1 VNQPAS
7 PPGPGSA
14 PSAIALTASM
24 DDYFRDIVDEAVRAH
39 RLDASA
45 AAQVYLVQLLSDF
58 ARPGEDLGSAME
70 SSPTLLLHEAM
81 AAPPS
86 REKFTKLRS
95 LGDGVLYHLGF
106 FGDHVAGRGVQKS
119 YVAQVGSSAYENAA
133 AMLRVQAAASHGG
146 PGDVLVELA
155 RKFERF
161 VAVLAHVADRAM
173 AQSALGAQG
182 VVKVYERW
190 LRTGSTALA
199 TGLAERGLMPTRG
212 GSA

>member
-1 VNQPAS
+1 MSQPDD
-7 PPGPGSA
+7 A
-14 PSAIALTASM
+14 PSPIAITASM

-39 RLDASA
+39 RVDASA

-58 ARPGEDLGSAME
+58 GRPGEALGSTME
-70 SSPTLLLHEAM
+70 ASPTLVLHEAM

-106 FGDHVAGRGVQKS
+106 FSEHVEGRGAHKA

-133 AMLRVQAAASHGG
+133 AMLRVQHGSA
-146 PGDVLVELA
+146 PGTTDVLTELA

-161 VAVLAHVADRAM
+161 VQVLAHVAHRAM
-173 AQSALGAQG
+173 AQSALGAEG
-182 VVKVYERW
+182 VVKLYERW
-190 LRTGSTALA
+190 LKTGSSTLA
-199 TGLAERGLMPTRG
+199 SGLAERGLVPSRG
-212 GSA
+212 GTA

>member
-1 VNQPAS
+1 MSHP
-7 PPGPGSA
+7 SA
-14 PSAIALTASM
+14 PAGPSTIALTASM

-39 RLDASA
+39 RIDASA

-58 ARPGEDLGSAME
+58 ARPGEELGSAMQT
-70 SSPTLLLHEAM
+70 SPTILLHEAIH
-81 AAPPS
+81 APPS
-86 REKFTKLRS
+86 REKFTKLRN

-106 FGDHVAGRGVQKS
+106 FGDHIEGRGVQKS

-133 AMLRVQAAASHGG
+133 AMLRSQHASA
-146 PGDVLVELA
+146 PGIPDVLVELA

-161 VAVLAHVADRAM
+161 VEVLAHVADRAM
-173 AQSALGAQG
+173 AQGAAGAQG

-190 LRTGSTALA
+190 LRTGSTGLA
-199 TGLAERGLMPTRG
+199 AGLAERGLVPSRG

>member
-1 VNQPAS
+1 MSQSAVLS
-7 PPGPGSA
+7 P
-14 PSAIALTASM
+14 IAVTASM
-24 DDYFRDIVDEAVRAH
+24 DDYFRDILDEAVRAH
-39 RLDASA
+39 RVDASA
-45 AAQVYLVQLLSDF
+45 AVQLYLVRLLAEF
-58 ARPGEDLGSAME
+58 GRPGEDLGSAMDGA
-70 SSPTLLLHEAM
+70 PTILLHEAM
-81 AAPPS
+81 HAPPS

-106 FGDHVAGRGVQKS
+106 FGDHVAGRGVDKS

-133 AMLRVQAAASHGG
+133 AMLRSQHGSA
-146 PGDVLVELA
+146 PGTTDVLTELA

-161 VAVLAHVADRAM
+161 VEVLAHVADRAM

-199 TGLAERGLMPTRG
+199 AGLAERGLNPTRG
-212 GSA
+212 GMA